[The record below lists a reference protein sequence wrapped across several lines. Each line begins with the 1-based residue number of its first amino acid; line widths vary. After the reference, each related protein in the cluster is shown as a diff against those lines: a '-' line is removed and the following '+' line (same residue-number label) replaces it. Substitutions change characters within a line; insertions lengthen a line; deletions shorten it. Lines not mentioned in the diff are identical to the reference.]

1 MLQRRIR
8 QIPIAAGLLTVF
20 IAGCGGNSEADYSAT
35 RFSECLT
42 ARDLAPQKMDT
53 SPSSERYVG
62 ALARVGAEAARQNGA
77 LEAFANDAMPG
88 ASTLYLLFFNDADR
102 ARDGQ
107 QRLERVAREEQADD
121 RLVVRGHLLTVGPE
135 QTEAQSRVVDEC
147 LKKSESQPVPLARA
161 TYLVGEYGLPRPA
174 IPDRPCSANWGTA
187 APPTCCAV

>member
-1 MLQRRIR
+1 MLQRRMR
-8 QIPIAAGLLTVF
+8 QIAIAAGLLTVF
-20 IAGCGGNSEADYSAT
+20 IAGCGGSSEADYSAT

-53 SPSSERYVG
+53 SPSSERYVD

-88 ASTLYLLFFNDADR
+88 ASTLYFLFFDDADS

-121 RLVVRGHLLTVGPE
+121 RLVVRGNLLTVGPE
-135 QTEAQSRVVDEC
+135 QTEAQRRVVDEC
-147 LKKSESQPVPLARA
+147 LDDSS
-161 TYLVGEYGLPRPA
+161 
-174 IPDRPCSANWGTA
+174 S
-187 APPTCCAV
+187 

>member
-8 QIPIAAGLLTVF
+8 KIVIAAGLLTVF
-20 IAGCGGNSEADYSAT
+20 VAGCGGDSEADYSAT

-53 SPSSERYVG
+53 SSSSERYVD

-88 ASTLYLLFFNDADR
+88 ASTLYLLFFKDADR

-121 RLVVRGHLLTVGPE
+121 RLVVRGNLLTVGPE

-147 LKKSESQPVPLARA
+147 LKKSES
-161 TYLVGEYGLPRPA
+161 
-174 IPDRPCSANWGTA
+174 
-187 APPTCCAV
+187 

>member
-1 MLQRRIR
+1 MHKRRVT
-8 QIPIAAGLLTVF
+8 QIAAVAVLMTGLLG
-20 IAGCGGNSEADYSAT
+20 GCGGSSETDYSAT

-53 SPSSERYVG
+53 SPSSERYVD
-62 ALARVGAEAARQNGA
+62 ALVRVGAEAARQNGA

-88 ASTLYLLFFNDADR
+88 ASTLYLLFFNAADR

-121 RLVVRGHLLTVGPE
+121 RLVVRGNLLTVGPE

-147 LKKSESQPVPLARA
+147 LDDSS
-161 TYLVGEYGLPRPA
+161 G
-174 IPDRPCSANWGTA
+174 
-187 APPTCCAV
+187 

>member
-8 QIPIAAGLLTVF
+8 QIVIAAGLLTVF
-20 IAGCGGNSEADYSAT
+20 IAGCGGDSEADYSAT

-53 SPSSERYVG
+53 SRSSERYVD

-88 ASTLYLLFFNDADR
+88 ASTLYLLFFDDADK

-107 QRLERVAREEQADD
+107 QRLERVAREERADD
-121 RLVVRGHLLTVGPE
+121 RLELHGNLLTVGPE
-135 QTEAQSRVVDEC
+135 QTEAQRRVVDEC
-147 LKKSESQPVPLARA
+147 LDKSS
-161 TYLVGEYGLPRPA
+161 
-174 IPDRPCSANWGTA
+174 S
-187 APPTCCAV
+187 

>member
-8 QIPIAAGLLTVF
+8 QIVIAAGLLTVF
-20 IAGCGGNSEADYSAT
+20 IAGCGGSSEADYSAT

-53 SPSSERYVG
+53 SPSSERYVD

-121 RLVVRGHLLTVGPE
+121 RLVVRGNLLTVGPE

-147 LKKSESQPVPLARA
+147 LKKSES
-161 TYLVGEYGLPRPA
+161 
-174 IPDRPCSANWGTA
+174 
-187 APPTCCAV
+187 

>member
-8 QIPIAAGLLTVF
+8 QIVIAAGLLTVF
-20 IAGCGGNSEADYSAT
+20 IAGCGGNSDADYSAT

-53 SPSSERYVG
+53 SPSSERYVD

-107 QRLERVAREEQADD
+107 QRLERVARQEQADD
-121 RLVVRGHLLTVGPE
+121 RLVVRGNLLTVGPE

-147 LKKSESQPVPLARA
+147 LKKSES
-161 TYLVGEYGLPRPA
+161 
-174 IPDRPCSANWGTA
+174 
-187 APPTCCAV
+187 

>member
-8 QIPIAAGLLTVF
+8 QIVIAAGLLTVF

-53 SPSSERYVG
+53 SPSSERYVD
-62 ALARVGAEAARQNGA
+62 ALARMGAEAARQNGA

-88 ASTLYLLFFNDADR
+88 ASTLYLLFFNDVDS

-121 RLVVRGHLLTVGPE
+121 RLELRGNLLTVGPQ
-135 QTEAQSRVVDEC
+135 QTEAQRRVVNEC
-147 LKKSESQPVPLARA
+147 LDDSS
-161 TYLVGEYGLPRPA
+161 
-174 IPDRPCSANWGTA
+174 S
-187 APPTCCAV
+187 

>member
-8 QIPIAAGLLTVF
+8 QIVIAAGLLTVF
-20 IAGCGGNSEADYSAT
+20 VAGCGGNSEADYSAT

-53 SPSSERYVG
+53 SPSSERYVD

-88 ASTLYLLFFNDADR
+88 APTLYLLFFNDADR

-121 RLVVRGHLLTVGPE
+121 RLVVRGNLLTVGPK
-135 QTEAQSRVVDEC
+135 QTQAQSRVVDEC
-147 LKKSESQPVPLARA
+147 LKKSES
-161 TYLVGEYGLPRPA
+161 
-174 IPDRPCSANWGTA
+174 
-187 APPTCCAV
+187 

>member
-8 QIPIAAGLLTVF
+8 QIVIAAGLLTVF

-53 SPSSERYVG
+53 SPSSERYVD

-121 RLVVRGHLLTVGPE
+121 RLVVRGNLLTVGPE
-135 QTEAQSRVVDEC
+135 QTQAQSRVVDEC
-147 LKKSESQPVPLARA
+147 LNESES
-161 TYLVGEYGLPRPA
+161 
-174 IPDRPCSANWGTA
+174 
-187 APPTCCAV
+187 

>member
-53 SPSSERYVG
+53 SPSSERYVD
-62 ALARVGAEAARQNGA
+62 ALASVGAEAARQNGA
-77 LEAFANDAMPG
+77 LEAFGDDAMPG
-88 ASTLYLLFFNDADR
+88 ASTLYFLFFDDAEN

-107 QRLERVAREEQADD
+107 HRLARVAREEHADD
-121 RLVVRGHLLTVGPE
+121 ELAIRRNLLTVGPE
-135 QTEAQSRVVDEC
+135 QTKAQRRVVEEC
-147 LKKSESQPVPLARA
+147 L
-161 TYLVGEYGLPRPA
+161 
-174 IPDRPCSANWGTA
+174 DRTSGS
-187 APPTCCAV
+187 